1 MVWSVA
7 EMEVFGTGFFTY
19 THTHTHTNTTRMIGA
34 LLFGWAAMCC
44 WLGLA
49 QATALT
55 FTLAP
60 NEKQCF
66 YQFNNKPDSNIGYY
80 FAVQAGGSFDIN
92 YTIKGPDQ
100 VLIVVEEKQR
110 QGDYA
115 FVAAKTGE
123 YEFCFDNE
131 MSTFA
136 EKVVDFEIKVEDE
149 DEASQMKANLPNAPT
164 ENTAVAG
171 MQLSVNKIER
181 TLNLLEHSLNYYK
194 TRNNRNQS
202 TVKSTENRIFWFS
215 IFDLGLM
222 MVMGAFQ
229 VAVVKFFFQG
239 SRKQLV

>member
-1 MVWSVA
+1 
-7 EMEVFGTGFFTY
+7 
-19 THTHTHTNTTRMIGA
+19 MISA
-34 LLFGWAAMCC
+34 LLFGWATLFC

-49 QATALT
+49 QGTALT

-66 YQFNNKPDSNIGYY
+66 YTFNKKPNTNIGYY

-92 YTIKGPDQ
+92 YTIKGPNQ

-110 QGDYA
+110 QGDYT
-115 FVAAKTGE
+115 FNAAETGE

-136 EKVVDFEIKVEDE
+136 EKVVDFEIKSEDE
-149 DEASQMKANLPNAPT
+149 SASGEIKADLPNAPT
-164 ENTAVAG
+164 ENAAVAG
-171 MQLSVNKIER
+171 MQLSVNKVER

-202 TVKSTENRIFWFS
+202 TVKSTESRIFWFS

-222 MVMGAFQ
+222 MAMAAFQ

>member
-1 MVWSVA
+1 M
-7 EMEVFGTGFFTY
+7 
-19 THTHTHTNTTRMIGA
+19 
-34 LLFGWAAMCC
+34 
-44 WLGLA
+44 
-49 QATALT
+49 T

-66 YQFNNKPDSNIGYY
+66 YTFNKKPNTNIGYY

-92 YTIKGPDQ
+92 YTIKGPNQ

-110 QGDYA
+110 QGDYT
-115 FVAAKTGE
+115 FSAAETGE

-136 EKVVDFEIKVEDE
+136 EKVVDFEIKSEDE
-149 DEASQMKANLPNAPT
+149 SASGEIKADLPNAPT
-164 ENTAVAG
+164 ENAAVAG

-202 TVKSTENRIFWFS
+202 TVKSTESRIFWFS

-222 MVMGAFQ
+222 MAMAAFQ

>member
-1 MVWSVA
+1 MLSLFVTIICW
-7 EMEVFGTGFFTY
+7 FG
-19 THTHTHTNTTRMIGA
+19 
-34 LLFGWAAMCC
+34 LV
-44 WLGLA
+44 

-66 YQFNNKPDSNIGYY
+66 YAFNNRQNANIGYY

-92 YTIKGPDQ
+92 YTVKGPNTQ
-100 VLIVVEEKQR
+100 IIVSEEKQR
-110 QGDYA
+110 QGDYLFNA
-115 FVAAKTGE
+115 DQIGE

-136 EKVVDFEIKVEDE
+136 EKVIDFEIKTD
-149 DEASQMKANLPNAPT
+149 DDLEANQRKANLPNAPT
-164 ENTAVAG
+164 ENVAVEN
-171 MQLSVNKIER
+171 MQLSVEKIEKK
-181 TLNLLEHSLNYYK
+181 LSLLENSLNYYK

-202 TVKSTENRIFWFS
+202 TVKSTETRIFWFS
-215 IFDLGLM
+215 LFDLILM
-222 MVMGAFQ
+222 LAMAGFQ